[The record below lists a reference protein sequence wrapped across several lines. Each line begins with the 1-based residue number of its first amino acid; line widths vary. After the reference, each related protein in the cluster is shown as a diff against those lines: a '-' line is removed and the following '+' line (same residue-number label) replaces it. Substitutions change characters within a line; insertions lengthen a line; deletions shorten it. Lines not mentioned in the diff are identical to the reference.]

1 MLQSIDLISI
11 TQIRDLDFRN
21 RVSHRVVFFLL
32 FLLKSQGPTQLN
44 FIFFIFILLLYEWVP
59 EIILKHPALKV

>member
-1 MLQSIDLISI
+1 MEIISTRKQGVVALKKGSKIYTMLQSIDLISI

-32 FLLKSQGPTQLN
+32 FLLKSRGPTQ
-44 FIFFIFILLLYEWVP
+44 
-59 EIILKHPALKV
+59 